1 VTKKRLALIAGI
13 AGLAGGALT
22 VLGWRLFA
30 RQLLAV
36 PAAAADSVPQCAKTP
51 EDARYVQSIRKA
63 RPQLLAMMRERRI
76 PGMAVTVAVDGQIVW
91 SEGFGYADVEKRI
104 QACPD
109 TRFRIGSVSKPITA
123 TMTVKLAE
131 QGRLDIDAPVH
142 QYLPSYPGPRGVTLR
157 HLASH
162 RSGIRHYRDD
172 QEAFTQV
179 QFKDLRESLALFQN
193 DPLLFAP
200 DTRHEYSSY
209 GYALLGAAMEA
220 VMGQEFGMLVERFAR
235 SIGMNSTTVDRNDS
249 TLVGLTR
256 FYDHVTPYVTDGQVR
271 RSPFVAMS
279 SKWAGGGIIST
290 TEDLARFGSVLLPN
304 AETPL
309 LADSTREL
317 LFTPRSQLAP
327 PIVGYAL
334 GWMTMR
340 DVDLRRVY
348 MHFGAGSGTTS
359 WLGVFPKESVVVAVL
374 ANLGHG
380 GFTYASTL
388 GLGTRFMPANLSAA
402 VLVFSLAVVA
412 FAGATAVIGL
422 LIQLFARL
430 RATRRT

>member
-1 VTKKRLALIAGI
+1 VTNQRLAFIAAI
-13 AGLAGGALT
+13 AGLVGGALT
-22 VLGWRLFA
+22 LLGWRLFA

-36 PAAAADSVPQCAKTP
+36 PAVAADSVPQCSKTP
-51 EDARYVQSIRKA
+51 EDERHAQSIRRA
-63 RPQLLAMMRERRI
+63 RPPLLAMMRERRI
-76 PGMAVTVAVDGQIVW
+76 PGMSVTVAVDGQIVW
-91 SEGFGYADVEKRI
+91 SEGFGYADMEKRVP
-104 QACPD
+104 ACPD

-123 TMTVKLAE
+123 TMMVKLAE
-131 QGRLDIDAPVH
+131 EGRLDIDAPVH
-142 QYLPSYPGPRGVTLR
+142 QYLPSYPGPRGITLR

-193 DPLLFAP
+193 DPVLFAP

-220 VMGQEFGMLVERFAR
+220 VAEQEFGMLVQRFAQ

-256 FYDHVTPYVTDGQVR
+256 FYDHVTPYVTDGQVH

-290 TEDLARFGSVLLPN
+290 TEDLARFGSALLPN
-304 AETPL
+304 AEALL
-309 LADSTREL
+309 LADTTREL
-317 LFTPRSQLAP
+317 LFTSRSRLGP
-327 PIVGYAL
+327 PIIGYAL

-340 DVDLRRVY
+340 DMDLRKVY

-359 WLGVFPKESVVVAVL
+359 WLGVFPDEGVVVAVL
-374 ANLGHG
+374 ANLGHA
-380 GFTYASTL
+380 GFTYASTI
-388 GLGTRFMPANLSAA
+388 GVGSRFMSANTPALT
-402 VLVFSLAVVA
+402 LVFAIAFVA
-412 FAGATAVIGL
+412 FAGATAVIVL
-422 LIQLFARL
+422 LVQLFARL